1 MKGAAMKI
9 AVQGTSSFNDYSIF
23 LRAMGTAMSAM
34 DSEDTEI
41 SIFSAG
47 PFRINAMA
55 TEFANISE
63 RSLRARG
70 KKIRLVKV
78 PPSWIK
84 TNIKS
89 IGYFAFFSKPGEETS
104 GLVAQADAEGI
115 DVGVYRY

>member
-1 MKGAAMKI
+1 MRI
-9 AVQGTSSFNDYSIF
+9 AVQGTSNFSDYSVF

-34 DSEDTEI
+34 DPEDTEI

-47 PFRINAMA
+47 PFRINSMV
-55 TEFANISE
+55 TEFTNISE
-63 RSLRARG
+63 RSLKSRG
-70 KKIRLVKV
+70 KTVKVIKV

-84 TNIKS
+84 KNIKS

-104 GLVAQADAEGI
+104 SLVAQADAEGI

>member
-1 MKGAAMKI
+1 MRI
-9 AVQGTSSFNDYSIF
+9 AIQGTSSFDDYSVF

-47 PFRINAMA
+47 PFRINSMA

-63 RSLRARG
+63 RSLRSRG
-70 KKIRLVKV
+70 KKIKLVKV

-84 TNIKS
+84 TNINS
-89 IGYFAFFSKPGEETS
+89 IGYFAFFSKPGEES
-104 GLVAQADAEGI
+104 SALVAHADAEGV